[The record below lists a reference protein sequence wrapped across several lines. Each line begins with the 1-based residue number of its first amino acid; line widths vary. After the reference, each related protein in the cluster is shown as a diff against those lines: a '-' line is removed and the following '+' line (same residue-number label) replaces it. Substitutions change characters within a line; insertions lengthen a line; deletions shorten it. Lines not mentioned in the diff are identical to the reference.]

1 MAISADVLRSY
12 RSIDEK
18 VVDKLLAQEIKNN
31 NKKIVVLDDDPT
43 GVQGIDADGSTAGF
57 VVTDGK
63 ILFNGSCGRVVLYNA
78 QGAAVRSL
86 DNPTV
91 IDLGS
96 MPRGVYIV
104 NFNGTST
111 KFVH

>member
-1 MAISADVLRSY
+1 ML
-12 RSIDEK
+12 EK
-18 VVDKLLAQEIKNN
+18 I
-31 NKKIVVLDDDPT
+31 I
-43 GVQGIDADGSTAGF
+43 
-57 VVTDGK
+57 
-63 ILFNGSCGRVVLYNA
+63 FNGNYGEVILYNA

-86 DNPTV
+86 DNPAV
-91 IDLGS
+91 IDLGD